1 MAEYLANFFEHS
13 GQFSAISGV
22 TVLWLVLISLGSFI
36 GGPKRI
42 WQATPFY
49 GWAFASLVLTIG
61 GVFTDIPFS
70 FMSMAIAAA
79 AIPAG
84 IIVYRREGALVP
96 PELYKI
102 ILLSLPL
109 LLLTSAMTGSQW
121 DEFSH
126 WLLTPR
132 LLLELDLFPTGETS
146 YRGGSFPA
154 YPYAWSFIIY
164 WASLVSGRLVE
175 SAGPMSNVFLLL
187 ICGALFVRLIQDG
200 LGQSAKKADASWTL
214 CAMGVLAAIPFN
226 STFAQKVALTAYA
239 DTSSAIAV
247 AFSGI
252 IGWKMLNALAE
263 QKTNDAIRLS
273 WGVGMVFMVLVNLK
287 QATPVL
293 FVLVAV
299 SIFIVGL
306 IDSKIKF
313 RDLLRIVPG
322 LIIPPLVIYIS
333 WRYYVSLELSRQEFV
348 IRPFSGWFIKEL
360 PEIIWRMLVVLS
372 KKGLYLALLIAVTG
386 FGIRGLFRMKT
397 PLDRLAVITGGV
409 MLGYNAFLL
418 FSYVAAFGKYEALR
432 AASMWRYNMHL
443 GLLGTGFAVYGLSL
457 LWKGSKRH
465 EWKRKNPVWAPV
477 VLLVAAQFIFAEKF
491 RFDKV
496 QPVPHYRY
504 VSKDLREILFPPD
517 KMIIVD
523 LKGTGESGTIANYE
537 LKGRRIVKGVRSV
550 FHSHTVLTL
559 TKMVSEPSTSH
570 LLVHSFSP
578 DLLEALGM
586 ELEENG
592 SYLLKKDD
600 QEEWSVLKK
609 WPYPKDFRQK

>member
-1 MAEYLANFFEHS
+1 MTYLANFFEHS
-13 GQFSAISGV
+13 EQFSAIAGV
-22 TVLWLVLISLGSFI
+22 TILWLALISIGSFI
-36 GGPKRI
+36 GGSKRI

-49 GWAFASLVLTIG
+49 GWAFASLVLTLG
-61 GVFTDIPFS
+61 GVITDIPFS
-70 FMSMAIAAA
+70 FMSMAIAVA

-84 IIVYRREGALVP
+84 IIVYHREGALVP
-96 PELYKI
+96 PELFKI

-109 LLLTSAMTGSQW
+109 LFLTSAMASSQW

-132 LLLELDLFPTGETS
+132 LLLELDLFPTSEDN

-154 YPYAWSFIIY
+154 YPYAWTFITY
-164 WASLVSGRLVE
+164 WVSLISGRLVE
-175 SAGPMSNVFLLL
+175 NAGAMSNVFLLL

-200 LGQSAKKADASWTL
+200 LGQNAKRSDASWTL
-214 CAMGVLAAIPFN
+214 CALGVLAAIPFN
-226 STFAQKVALTAYA
+226 FTFSQKVALTAYA
-239 DTSSAIAV
+239 DTSSAVAV

-263 QKTNDAIRLS
+263 QKANDAIRLS

-287 QATPVL
+287 QATLIL
-293 FVLVAV
+293 FILVAI

-306 IDSKIKF
+306 IDPKIKF

-333 WRYYVSLELSRQEFV
+333 WRYYVALELSGQEFV

-360 PEIIWRMLVVLS
+360 PEIIWRMLVILS
-372 KKGLYLALLIAVTG
+372 KKGLYLALLIVVTI
-386 FGIRGLFRMKT
+386 FAIRGLFRMKT

-418 FSYVAAFGKYEALR
+418 FSYVAVFGKYEALR

-443 GLLGTGFAVYGLSL
+443 GLLGTGFYVYSLSL
-457 LWKGSKRH
+457 FWKGSKRH
-465 EWKRKNPVWAPV
+465 EWKRKIPVWAPV
-477 VLLVAAQFIFAEKF
+477 VLLLAAQLAFAEKF

-504 VSKDLREILFPPD
+504 VSKDLREILFTPD
-517 KMIIVD
+517 KLIIVD
-523 LKGTGESGTIANYE
+523 LKGTGESGTIAGYE
-537 LKGRRIVKGVRSV
+537 LKGRGIVKGVTSV
-550 FHSHTVLTL
+550 YHSHTVSSLTN
-559 TKMVSEPSTSH
+559 MVSDASISH
-570 LLVHSFSP
+570 LLVHSFSS
-578 DLLEALGM
+578 DFVEALGM
-586 ELEENG
+586 KLEENG
-592 SYLLKKDD
+592 SYLLKRDK
-600 QEEWSVLKK
+600 QGIWSVLKK
-609 WPYPKDFRQK
+609 WLYPEGFRQK